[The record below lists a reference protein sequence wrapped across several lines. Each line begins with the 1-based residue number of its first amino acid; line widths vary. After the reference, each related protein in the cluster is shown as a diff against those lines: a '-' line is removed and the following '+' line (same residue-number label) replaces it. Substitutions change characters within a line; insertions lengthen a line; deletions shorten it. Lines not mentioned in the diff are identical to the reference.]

1 MVERVLIMA
10 GGTGGHV
17 FPALAVADAMR
28 EQGIEVSWMG
38 TRRGLE
44 AAVVPAAGFEID
56 FVAISGVRGKRLRG
70 WLLAPFKLSVATV
83 QAIRILLRRRPA
95 VVLGMGGFVTGPGGV
110 ASWLLRRPLVI
121 HEQNAIPGV
130 TNQLLARLASRV
142 LEAFPDACLTRF
154 QAVHTGN
161 PIRREITA
169 VPDPDQ
175 RFRRRTEQPLRIL
188 VIGGSLGAQ
197 VLNEMVPQAVALL
210 PRQRRPQLR
219 HQAGKGKDG
228 ATRIAYRESGVD
240 AQVEAFVTDMAEAY
254 GWADL
259 VICRA
264 GALTVSE
271 LAAVGVGS
279 LLVPYPYAVDDHQT
293 HNAMYLEDSGAAVTI
308 PQSRLTVEGLADLLR
323 EFVDDAAQGR
333 KRLGEMAVAA
343 RRLAKPDATRQVME
357 QCLEVARG

>member
-1 MVERVLIMA
+1 MVDRVLIMA
-10 GGTGGHV
+10 GGTGGHI

-28 EQGIEVSWMG
+28 ERGVEVSWMG

-44 AAVVPAAGFEID
+44 AEVVPAAGFEID
-56 FVAISGVRGKRLRG
+56 FISISGVRGKRLQG
-70 WLLAPFKLSVATV
+70 WLLAPFKMAVAMV
-83 QAIRILLRRRPA
+83 QATRILLQRRPG

-110 ASWLLRRPLVI
+110 ASWLLRKPLVI

-130 TNQLLARLASRV
+130 TNQLLARFATRI

-154 QAVHTGN
+154 HAVHTGN
-161 PIRREITA
+161 PIRREIA
-169 VPDPDQ
+169 DLIAPEQ
-175 RFRRRTEQPLRIL
+175 RFKQRQPQLRIL

-197 VLNEMVPQAVALL
+197 VLNETVPQAAALL
-210 PRQRRPQLR
+210 PDDCRPEIW
-219 HQAGKGKDG
+219 HQAGKGKDEV
-228 ATRIAYRESGVD
+228 TRSAYQEAGIKAR
-240 AQVEAFVTDMAEAY
+240 VEPFVKDMAEAY

-271 LAAVGVGS
+271 LAAVGVAS

-293 HNAMYLEDSGAAVTI
+293 HNAMYLEDSGAALLI
-308 PQSRLTVEGLADLLR
+308 PQSRLTPQSLGDLLL
-323 EFVDDAAQGR
+323 EFVEDARQGR
-333 KRLGEMAVAA
+333 QRLTGMAVAA
-343 RRLAKPDATRQVME
+343 RRLAKPDATEQVVA